1 MANRRTV
8 FIGIQQKLKLDFKK
22 EEKME
27 FFELHPVTPQ
37 LRYINMAVDVL
48 KKGGVI
54 IYPTDTV
61 YGIGCDIFNKEA
73 LDRVYQIKHEAGTKL
88 FSFICPNLKDI
99 SKYAK
104 VSDYAYKTMKKLLP
118 GPYTFVLPAAKEV
131 PKKLWSKRKT
141 VGIRVPDHKIALLL
155 ARELGNPIISTS
167 VTKRKGELLF
177 NPDEIKA
184 IFNSQVDLMLSS
196 GPLEGKPSSIID
208 LSKEKPEII
217 REGAGD
223 VGIFMNY

>member
-1 MANRRTV
+1 
-8 FIGIQQKLKLDFKK
+8 
-22 EEKME
+22 ME

-48 KKGGVI
+48 RNGGVI

-61 YGIGCDIFNKEA
+61 YGIGCDIYNKEA

-88 FSFICPNLKDI
+88 FSFICPDLKDI

-118 GPYTFVLPAAKEV
+118 GPYTFLLPAAKDV

-155 ARELGNPIISTS
+155 AREMGNPIISTS
-167 VTKRKGELLF
+167 VTRRKGELLF

-184 IFNSQVDLMLSS
+184 IFNAQVDLMLSS

-208 LSKEKPEII
+208 LSKENPEVI

-223 VGIFMNY
+223 VSMFYSF